1 MTQVALSEPELVPRL
16 ALLPLKLVSPIPRSE
31 LVARPDLQALL
42 TDVRLRLVT
51 LLIAPAGYGKTTLLS
66 QWAVE
71 LAQTGASV
79 AWVSFDR
86 DDRDPALLLAY
97 LIRAF
102 QLALPEVGEEAW
114 RLLHALADLEQG
126 WALVLRSL
134 MSDLQRVPAK
144 PTFLLIDDYHQ
155 IAEGPISAALLS
167 AMLRSAP
174 PTLHVVIASRR
185 PVDLALFHRMRA
197 EGTLLE
203 IERRALALSRTEA
216 AQLLQYVGVSLHD
229 AELSLLLERSEGWAL
244 SLQLAARALAQQ
256 SSEQRQAYIQNLHQS
271 QRDLLDYLAADVIA
285 GLPSDL
291 LDLLMLAALTEQF
304 DAELLREVL
313 GPPFHTDFGLDG
325 LIDGQPTPFT
335 TYQTREFQELISR
348 AIQLGLPVSYT
359 GTSSPTV
366 PAYRLHPL
374 WRHLLR
380 ERSAQLLNH
389 AIVTE
394 LHLRYGAAFEHRG
407 MFDAAIG
414 HYTIVGSTEAMASLL
429 RRRAWPL
436 IDTPQRDTIRA
447 WIERLPERYRTSDPE
462 ILHLWGWSMAAADHG
477 QAFQAISRAAEL
489 YQQHG
494 SYQRELR
501 ALSDLAALTFWDD
514 RPAEFAAIAIRAVRA
529 ANRVGDR
536 WAQGAALAAT
546 AALLY
551 SRGRYAAALRVASR
565 ATRYPRNAFWQW
577 LLAMIVTAIHSH
589 QGYPERAAAAVTQA
603 LAMPQAEHDDRLY
616 QNLRLLHAFT
626 LYQQGAIGEAVNIA
640 LDAHLHLVAYA
651 QESVI
656 GVSSS
661 LLALFLIEQ
670 GAYEEAAN
678 YTIRARG
685 AAHLSGNAALL
696 GRVQII
702 EAYKALRTDPLS
714 GAASELARLVS
725 RGMSPFAHDLL
736 LPAFGAHDLW
746 LQLYALVVLGEGGE
760 PERAMAL
767 ADGLIGE
774 MKRRGDG
781 LFLAATQIYRAVL
794 AERCAAVPT
803 PGWQAGWA
811 LCEQLQVTFLPALPL
826 SSLEVAVSMA
836 ITHGL
841 APRTVSALLCG
852 QLRNSAHQLLLRLL
866 EQQPEPAIRA
876 TIAQLLGDLGTA
888 QAFPSLRSLLKDSH
902 AYVRQAAEQAL
913 KRLVYRPGYQLQV
926 RTLGAFTVWRGDV
939 EIRDRDWRSIKAR
952 QLLQLLLV
960 ERGRML
966 SRDQIMELL
975 WPELE
980 SEAAANNLR
989 VTLSRLIK
997 ALEPERPD
1005 GVPTYYIVQ
1014 QGETYGFNIESDHRY
1029 DAYEFGVAVERG
1041 RTALSRGELDE
1052 AIGHFRQA
1060 INAYAG
1066 PFLPDCLY
1074 EDWSLVERER
1084 LGLLFAEAALQLG
1097 RLLLDRQQA
1106 HEAIGCAWRVLE
1118 YDQAQEEAYQLLMRA
1133 YSSLGERTTA
1143 LRLYTRCVSALD
1155 QELGVDPLPETVA
1168 LYEHIRGMEGPTA
1181 VVSPPQRSR

>member
-1 MTQVALSEPELVPRL
+1 MTQVALSEPELIPRL
-16 ALLPLKLVSPIPRSE
+16 ALLPLKLVSPVPRSE
-31 LVARPDLQALL
+31 LVPRPDLQALL
-42 TDVRLRLVT
+42 ADVRLCPLT
-51 LLIAPAGYGKTTLLS
+51 SLIAPAGYGKTTLLS

-71 LAQTGASV
+71 LAHTGARV

-86 DDRDPALLLAY
+86 DDRDPAMLLAY

-102 QLALPEVGEEAW
+102 QLLLPEIGEEAW
-114 RLLHALADLEQG
+114 RILHSLADLEQD
-126 WALVLRSL
+126 WALVMRAL
-134 MSDLQRVPAK
+134 MSDLQKIPAR
-144 PTFLLIDDYHQ
+144 PTFLFIDDYHQ
-155 IAEGPISAALLS
+155 IDEGPITAALLTYL
-167 AMLRSAP
+167 LRSAP

-185 PVDLALFHRMRA
+185 PIDLTLLHRMRT

-203 IERRALALSRTEA
+203 IERSALSLSRTEA
-216 AQLLQYVGVSLHD
+216 VQLLQSAGVHLRD

-256 SSEQRQAYIQNLHQS
+256 SSEQRQAYLQNLHQS
-271 QRDLLDYLAADVIA
+271 QRGLLDYLAADVVA

-291 LDLLMLAALTEQF
+291 LDLLTLAALTDQF

-313 GPPFHTDFGLDG
+313 GRPFSSGFGLDG
-325 LIDGQPTPFT
+325 VSDGQPTPFA
-335 TYQTREFQELISR
+335 TYQTREFQELIAR
-348 AIQLGLPVSYT
+348 AIQLGLPITYA
-359 GTSSPTV
+359 GTSNLTV

-380 ERSAQLLNH
+380 ERSVQLLNH

-394 LHLRYGAAFEHRG
+394 LHLRYGAALERRG
-407 MFDAAIG
+407 MFDAAMG
-414 HYTIVGSTEAMASLL
+414 HYTIAGSTEAMASLL
-429 RRRAWPL
+429 RHRAWPL

-462 ILHLWGWSMAAADHG
+462 ILHLWGWSVAAADHG

-529 ANRVGDR
+529 ANRVDDR
-536 WAQGAALAAT
+536 WARGAALAAT
-546 AALLY
+546 TALLY
-551 SRGRYAAALRVASR
+551 SRGRYAAALRVASQ
-565 ATRYPRNAFWQW
+565 AARYPRNAFWQW

-589 QGYPERAAAAVTQA
+589 QGYPERAAAAVAQA

-626 LYQQGAIGEAVNIA
+626 LYQQGAIGEAVNVA
-640 LDAHLHLVAYA
+640 LDAHRHLVTYA

-656 GVSSS
+656 GVSST
-661 LLALFLIEQ
+661 LLALLLIEQ
-670 GAYEEAAN
+670 GAYEEAAS

-685 AAHLSGNAALL
+685 AAHLSGSAALL

-702 EAYKALRTDPLS
+702 EAYRALRTGQMS
-714 GAASELARLVS
+714 SAAVELAQIVS
-725 RGMSPFAHDLL
+725 RGMSPFVHDLL

-760 PERAMAL
+760 SECAMAL
-767 ADGLIGE
+767 ADSLITE
-774 MKRRGDG
+774 MKLRGDG

-794 AERCAAVPT
+794 AERGGLPV
-803 PGWQAGWA
+803 PGWQASWV
-811 LCEQLQVTFLPALPL
+811 LCEQQQVTFLPALPL
-826 SSLEVAVSMA
+826 SSLEVAVSRA
-836 ITHGL
+836 ITQGL
-841 APRTVSALLCG
+841 ALRTVGALLCG
-852 QLRNSAHQLLLRLL
+852 QLRDRAHPLLLHLL
-866 EQQPEPAIRA
+866 EQQPEPTIRT

-888 QAFPSLRSLLKDSH
+888 RAFPLLRSLLKDSDVH
-902 AYVRQAAEQAL
+902 VRQAAEQAL
-913 KRLVYRPGYQLQV
+913 SHLVYRPGYQLHV
-926 RTLGAFTVWRGDV
+926 RTLGAFTVRMGDIEV
-939 EIRDRDWRSIKAR
+939 RDRDWRSIKAR

-1005 GVPTYYIVQ
+1005 GVPSYYIVQ
-1014 QGETYGFNIESDHRY
+1014 QGETYGFNVESDHRY
-1029 DAYEFGVAVERG
+1029 DAYEFSIAVEQG
-1041 RTALSRGELDE
+1041 RTALSRGKKDE
-1052 AIGHFRQA
+1052 AISHFRQA

-1097 RLLLDRQQA
+1097 RLLLDQQQA

-1143 LRLYTRCVSALD
+1143 LRLYTRCVNALD
-1155 QELGVDPLPETVA
+1155 QELGVDPLPETIA
-1168 LYEHIRGMEGPTA
+1168 LYEHIRGM
-1181 VVSPPQRSR
+1181 

>member
-1 MTQVALSEPELVPRL
+1 MTQVALSEPELVPSL
-16 ALLPLKLVSPIPRSE
+16 ALLPLKLVSPVPRSE
-31 LVARPDLQALL
+31 LVPRPDLQALL
-42 TDVRLRLVT
+42 ADVRLRPVT

-71 LAQTGASV
+71 LTSTGARV
-79 AWVSFDR
+79 AWVSFDH
-86 DDRDPALLLAY
+86 DDRDPAMLLAY

-102 QLALPEVGEEAW
+102 QLSLPEIGEEAW
-114 RLLHALADLEQG
+114 RILHSLADLEQD
-126 WALVLRSL
+126 WMLVMRSL
-134 MSDLQRVPAK
+134 MRDLQQIPAR

-155 IAEGPISAALLS
+155 IAEGPITAALLTYL
-167 AMLRSAP
+167 LRSAP

-185 PVDLALFHRMRA
+185 PLDLTLFHRMRT
-197 EGTLLE
+197 EGSLLE
-203 IERRALALSRTEA
+203 IEQSALALSRTEA
-216 AQLLQYVGVSLHD
+216 DQLLQYGGVRLRD

-256 SSEQRQAYIQNLHQS
+256 SSEQRQAYLQNLHQS
-271 QRDLLDYLAADVIA
+271 QRGLLDYLAADVVA

-291 LDLLMLAALTEQF
+291 LDLLTLAALTEQF

-313 GPPFHTDFGLDG
+313 GYPFRNGFGLDG
-325 LIDGQPTPFT
+325 VSDGQPTPFT
-335 TYQTREFQELISR
+335 TYQTREFQELITR
-348 AIQLGLPVSYT
+348 AIQLGLPITYT
-359 GTSSPTV
+359 GTSSSTV

-394 LHLRYGAAFEHRG
+394 LHLRYGAAFERRG

-414 HYTIVGSTEAMASLL
+414 HYTIAGSTEAMASLL

-447 WIERLPERYRTSDPE
+447 WIERMPERYRTSDPE
-462 ILHLWGWSMAAADHG
+462 ILHLWGWSVAAADYG

-514 RPAEFAAIAIRAVRA
+514 RPTEFAAIAIRAVRA

-536 WAQGAALAAT
+536 WARGAALAAT
-546 AALLY
+546 TALLY
-551 SRGRYAAALRVASR
+551 SRGRYAAALRVASQ

-626 LYQQGAIGEAVNIA
+626 LYQQGAIGEAVNVA

-656 GVSSS
+656 GVSST
-661 LLALFLIEQ
+661 LLALLLIEQ
-670 GAYEEAAN
+670 GAYDEAAS

-702 EAYKALRTDPLS
+702 EAYRELRTGQMS
-714 GAASELARLVS
+714 SAAGELAQLVS

-760 PERAMAL
+760 LERAMAL
-767 ADGLIGE
+767 AESLSAE
-774 MKRRGDG
+774 MRRRGDG
-781 LFLAATQIYRAVL
+781 LFLAATQLYRAVL
-794 AERCAAVPT
+794 AERGGLPT
-803 PGWQAGWA
+803 PGWQAGWVF
-811 LCEQLQVTFLPALPL
+811 CEQQQVTFLPALPL
-826 SSLEVAVSMA
+826 SSLEVAVSRA

-841 APRTVSALLCG
+841 ALRTVSALLCG
-852 QLRNSAHQLLLRLL
+852 QLRDRAHQLLLHLL
-866 EQQPEPAIRA
+866 EQQPEPAIRV

-888 QAFPSLRSLLKDSH
+888 RAFSSLRLLLKDSH
-902 AYVRQAAEQAL
+902 AHVRQTAEQAL
-913 KRLVYRPGYQLQV
+913 NRLVYRPGYRLQV

-939 EIRDRDWRSIKAR
+939 EVRDRDWRSIKAR

-1014 QGETYGFNIESDHRY
+1014 QGETYGFNVESDHRY
-1029 DAYEFGVAVERG
+1029 DAYEFGVAVEQG
-1041 RTALSRGELDE
+1041 RTALSRGETDE
-1052 AIGHFRQA
+1052 AIRHFRQA

-1097 RLLLDRQQA
+1097 RLLLDQQQA

-1155 QELGVDPLPETVA
+1155 QELGVDPLPETIA
-1168 LYEHIRGMEGPTA
+1168 LYEHIRGM
-1181 VVSPPQRSR
+1181 